1 MARPADA
8 ETELSFEQAL
18 AQLEQLVARLEG
30 GELSLED
37 SLETFERGI
46 ALVRLCSARLEAAEL
61 RVTRLEHGP
70 DGPTERPL
78 QSEEAE

>member
-1 MARPADA
+1 MARSRDA

-18 AQLEQLVARLEG
+18 EQLEQLVARLEG

-46 ALVRLCSARLEAAEL
+46 VLVRLCSARLESAEL
-61 RVTRLEHGP
+61 RVTRLEQGR
-70 DGPTERPL
+70 DGPTESPL
-78 QSEEAE
+78 KGEEEE